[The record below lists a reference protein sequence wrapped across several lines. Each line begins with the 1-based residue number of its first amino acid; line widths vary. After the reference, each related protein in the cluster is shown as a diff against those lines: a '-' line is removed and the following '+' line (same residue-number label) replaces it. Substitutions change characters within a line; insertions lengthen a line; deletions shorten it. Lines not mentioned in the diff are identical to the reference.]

1 MQHMR
6 LISEAYEEICGTD
19 PNTAITKNAFR
30 RLVLSGQIPSVQI
43 GRKRLVA
50 LEEVNRFFLT
60 DNKMENDVFE
70 TGKICAVKECER

>member
-6 LISEAYEEICGTD
+6 LISEAYEEIRGTD

-30 RLVLSGQIPSVQI
+30 QLVLSGRIPSVQI

-50 LEEVNRFFLT
+50 LEDVNRFFLIG
-60 DNKMENDVFE
+60 NKMDNAISE
-70 TGKICAVKECER
+70 TGEIRVVKE